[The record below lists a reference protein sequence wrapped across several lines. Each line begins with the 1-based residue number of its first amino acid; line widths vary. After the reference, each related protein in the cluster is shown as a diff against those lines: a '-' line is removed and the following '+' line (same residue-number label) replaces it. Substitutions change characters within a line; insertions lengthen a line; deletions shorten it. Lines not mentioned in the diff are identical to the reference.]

1 MTDEQRL
8 VYIFKQFAKATQQ
21 IVDAMLEESS
31 SLIVNHPE
39 WYEIEVEN
47 RSGGVDKVC
56 AEGEDLGKL
65 LEEAVPPIEDAAT
78 QVESAGFDWWYLM
91 DCLATYVWK
100 IVRNRIEKEM
110 ECAISAKVEQT
121 DDIWKCL

>member
-21 IVDAMLEESS
+21 IVDTMLEESS

-47 RSGGVDKVC
+47 RSGGH
-56 AEGEDLGKL
+56 
-65 LEEAVPPIEDAAT
+65 EAQDYNQNSV
-78 QVESAGFDWWYLM
+78 
-91 DCLATYVWK
+91 
-100 IVRNRIEKEM
+100 
-110 ECAISAKVEQT
+110 
-121 DDIWKCL
+121 